1 MSFVWAGMCLKNENE
16 SETKMKARLAIMCM
30 SAAAVLAEGANPAVK
45 AALQEPILPADA
57 AMTSYTSV
65 FNDVAAADMAADDAW
80 RKLKT
85 RAEYDAYR
93 TRMQTRMAEAVGGFP
108 ERTPLNAQVR
118 DTVVRDGYRVEK
130 VVYESLPG
138 VYVTANLY
146 LPDERRFKPPY
157 HAFLVTCG
165 HSGYGKG
172 DEDYCRVCVMAAGQG
187 LASLIYDPI
196 GQGERAQVPST
207 ANVVGHNRFGAL
219 ALLVGRSTAQIR
231 IWDGIRSMDYLDT
244 RPDIR
249 HGGYGYMGNS
259 GGGTMTAL
267 IMALDPR
274 VTAAAPSCY
283 LSSIGEVFS
292 HAGPQDAEQNVFG
305 QLAFGLNHA
314 SFVLM
319 GGNAV
324 RMHCCHNDFFPF
336 EGSLQTWRTVRET
349 VANCGLDAERY
360 GLTDVPGPHGW
371 KESSRTSSIQWMRRW
386 LVGDASAPP
395 VDVQACRML
404 DVGYDWRAVDC
415 GLCRDGH
422 KVTANGDVSKE
433 PGFKSVYE
441 YLKDDLAAAER
452 RRRKTDADEMAALV
466 VKAAGMRSPRE
477 LGATAKVVTSVRTN
491 GVTILRMFF
500 ALPSGLRIPAVV
512 CRPAVETGDPVLVL
526 GCSPRAEHVSRVE
539 GLLASGRAA
548 MVADVIGTGE
558 IGGRKHAFYGAD
570 NPDEE
575 IAVMLYCL
583 GRSLVGVRAE
593 EIVMLA
599 DYMKGLASR
608 PVHVVA
614 HDRTTI
620 SAAHARAARRDLI
633 RSVELIR
640 PPLSWAEAV
649 RTSANY
655 RFANAVNGALL
666 HYDWTDLR

>member
-1 MSFVWAGMCLKNENE
+1 MAKKRHLVQIALFAALCCGATSSL
-16 SETKMKARLAIMCM
+16 
-30 SAAAVLAEGANPAVK
+30 AAAVDPVAE
-45 AALQEPILPADA
+45 ALTRDILPKDA
-57 AMTSYTSV
+57 AQTSYTSV
-65 FNDVAAADMAADDAW
+65 HNAIELADAEADGAW
-80 RKLKT
+80 RRLRS
-85 RAEYDAYR
+85 RAEYDARRAAMHARYV
-93 TRMQTRMAEAVGGFP
+93 EAIGGFP
-108 ERTPLNAQVR
+108 ARTPLNPQVR

-130 VVYESLPG
+130 VIYESLPG

-146 LPDERRFKPPY
+146 LPDARTFKPPY

-165 HSGYGKG
+165 HSGFGKG
-172 DEDYCRVCVMAAGQG
+172 DEDYCRVCVMAAAQG
-187 LASLIYDPI
+187 IASLIYDPI
-196 GQGERAQVPST
+196 GQGERTQDPPT
-207 ANVVGHNRFGAL
+207 PNVIGHNRFGAL
-219 ALLVGRSTAQIR
+219 AMLVGRSTAQIR

-267 IMALDPR
+267 IMAIDPR

-283 LSSIGEVFS
+283 LSTISEVFS
-292 HAGPQDAEQNVFG
+292 HIGPQDAEQNVFG

-314 SFVLM
+314 SFVLL

-336 EGSLQTWRTVRET
+336 EGSLQTWRTVKET
-349 VANCGLDAERY
+349 VANCGLNAARY

-395 VDVQACRML
+395 IDVQACRML
-404 DVGYDWRAVDC
+404 DVGYDWHAVDC
-415 GLCRDGH
+415 GLGRKGH
-422 KVTANGDVSKE
+422 QVTAGGDVSKE
-433 PGFKSVYE
+433 PGFKSVYA
-441 YLKDDLAAAER
+441 YLKDDLASAER
-452 RRRKTDADEMAALV
+452 RRRKRRPDETAALV
-466 VKAAGMRSPRE
+466 AKTAGIRQPRE
-477 LGATAKVVTSVRTN
+477 LGATAKVVTSVQTN
-491 GVTILRMFF
+491 GMTVSRMVF

-512 CRPAVETGDPVLVL
+512 CRPAVETGNPVIVL
-526 GCSPRAEHVSRVE
+526 GCTARSNHVARV
-539 GLLASGRAA
+539 GRLVASGRAA
-548 MVADVIGTGE
+548 MVADIIGTGE
-558 IGGRKHAFYGAD
+558 IGGRRHSFYGAD

-593 EIVMLA
+593 EILLLA
-599 DYMKGLASR
+599 DYMKGLTSR
-608 PVHVVA
+608 PADVVA

-620 SAAHARAARRDLI
+620 PAVHARAVRRDLI
-633 RSVELIR
+633 GSVELVR

-655 RFANAVNGALL
+655 RFANTVNGALL
-666 HYDWTDLR
+666 QYDWTDLAEDAQ